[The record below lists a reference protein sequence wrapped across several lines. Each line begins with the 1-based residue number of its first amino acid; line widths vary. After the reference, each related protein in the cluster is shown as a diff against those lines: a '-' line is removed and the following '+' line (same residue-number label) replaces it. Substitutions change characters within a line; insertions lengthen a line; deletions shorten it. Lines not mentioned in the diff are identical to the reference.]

1 MLPKNANTPEAI
13 AAMAADE
20 ELRQLKRALHSRL
33 TEHRYTYNFTWFGR
47 PIIQLPE
54 DIVALQEILL
64 AVQPDLVVETGVAH
78 GGSLVL
84 SASMLHLLGGDR
96 LAVGVDIEIRPH
108 NRKAIE
114 AHPLASR
121 MRLIEG
127 SSVDAGIVAQVFALA
142 KGRRKVMV
150 MLDSNHTHDHVL
162 KELELYSPLVG
173 KDSYLIVYDTS
184 IEDMPEGWQ
193 SGRGWAKDR
202 NPKTAVREFLRV
214 NHRFVVDR
222 EVENRLL
229 QTTAP
234 EGYLRCTR
242 DA

>member
-20 ELRQLKRALHSRL
+20 ELRKLRRALHLRL

-54 DIVALQEILL
+54 DIVALQELIL
-64 AVQPDLVVETGVAH
+64 AVQPDLIVETGVAH

-96 LAVGVDIEIRPH
+96 LAVGVDLEIRPH
-108 NRKAIE
+108 NRAALE
-114 AHPLASR
+114 AHPLAPR
-121 MRLIEG
+121 FRLIEG
-127 SSVDAGIVAQVFALA
+127 SSIDPAIVAQVFALA

-150 MLDSNHTHDHVL
+150 MLDSDHTHAHVL

-173 KDSYLIVYDTS
+173 RDSYLIVYDTS
-184 IEDMPEGWQ
+184 IEDMPEGWKTD
-193 SGRGWAKDR
+193 RGWGKDR
-202 NPKTAVREFLRV
+202 NPKTAVREFLRL
-214 NHRFVVDR
+214 NDRFAVDR
-222 EVENRLL
+222 GVEDRLL

-234 EGYLRCTR
+234 EGYLRCMR
-242 DA
+242 DL